1 MKRISLEHIH
11 SVWAAFCHAGCGRHQ
26 SKNGL
31 RGSRREQLALAAV
44 LAGYFAAGPCG
55 TAQAV
60 DTTRGTSTINP
71 QTTAPQNNLF
81 NPSLLPG
88 QGYYS
93 TNGLGIQNDPFFNP
107 NLANPQLN
115 YPVAPTYPSQGTS
128 PLVPNPVPG
137 TYVDPAR
144 NRVTSPIQPNYV
156 APGTNPGNTQLKKWR
171 LGVYSKDLDTG
182 VQIHDVVN
190 GGAASRAGL
199 EINDTIISVNGYQ
212 VGYVN
217 GQLFDCGTEF
227 DRSADKNGWVT
238 LLVQN
243 NRDGKLINVPVQLD
257 SRLSTL
263 NGSIALQNRQNL
275 PANAIVNVE
284 LKEVIG
290 NNANPVTF
298 ASTQVDKITQYPIPF
313 SLDYD
318 PAHVSQNGRYMVYA
332 SVLVNGREVYRT
344 NQLQPVQAQQGGIRT
359 VALQLDQVQPS
370 TSPYPN
376 APQVRL
382 GEDAQI
388 AQIVKWFNDYI
399 GRNPSDQE
407 LVAYLGAIR
416 QGQSMSQIQLS
427 LLANENFF
435 NRCDADK
442 RVYIERMH
450 QMLIGRNPTPEELN
464 YWIARYDAQGGIR
477 RNLAQEFQGALGIY

>member
-1 MKRISLEHIH
+1 MKRIS
-11 SVWAAFCHAGCGRHQ
+11 
-26 SKNGL
+26 
-31 RGSRREQLALAAV
+31 
-44 LAGYFAAGPCG
+44 FAATLLVGAIAVGPG
-55 TAQAV
+55 KTAHAIDV
-60 DTTRGTSTINP
+60 TRGTTNP
-71 QTTAPQNNLF
+71 QSITPQNNLY
-81 NPSLLPG
+81 NPNTLPG
-88 QGYYS
+88 QGFY
-93 TNGLGIQNDPFFNP
+93 NGLGNTNDPFFNP
-107 NLANPQLN
+107 GQSNPNLAYPAYPGIGNPIS
-115 YPVAPTYPSQGTS
+115 PT
-128 PLVPNPVPG
+128 VPNPV
-137 TYVDPAR
+137 TYPASNEPDR
-144 NRVTSPIQPNYV
+144 NRFTTPQPTYV
-156 APGTNPGNTQLKKWR
+156 APGGSTGNTQLKKWR
-171 LGVYSKDLDTG
+171 LGVYSKDTDTG
-182 VQIHDVVN
+182 VKIHDVVN
-190 GGAASRAGL
+190 GAAAYRAGL

-284 LKEVIG
+284 LKELIG
-290 NNANPVTF
+290 NNANPITF

-318 PAHVSQNGRYMVYA
+318 PAHVTQNGRYVVYA

-344 NQLQPVQAQQGGIRT
+344 SQLQPIQAQQGGIRT
-359 VALQLDQVQPS
+359 VSLQLDQVQPNS
-370 TSPYPN
+370 GPYPN
-376 APQVRL
+376 APQVQL
-382 GEDAQI
+382 GEEAQI

-399 GRNPSDQE
+399 GRNPSDRE

-416 QGQSMSQIQLS
+416 QGQSMAQIQLS

-442 RVYIERMH
+442 KVYIERMH
-450 QMLIGRNPTPEELN
+450 QMLIGRNPTQAELN
-464 YWIARYDAQGGIR
+464 YWVARYDAQGGIR

>member
-1 MKRISLEHIH
+1 MKRISF
-11 SVWAAFCHAGCGRHQ
+11 AAT
-26 SKNGL
+26 L
-31 RGSRREQLALAAV
+31 
-44 LAGYFAAGPCG
+44 LAGAIAIGPG
-55 TAQAV
+55 KTAHAI
-60 DTTRGTSTINP
+60 DITRGTNNP
-71 QTTAPQNNLF
+71 QSIAPQNNLY
-81 NPSLLPG
+81 NPSTLPG
-88 QGYYS
+88 QGFYS
-93 TNGLGIQNDPFFNP
+93 NGLGNTNDPFFNP
-107 NLANPQLN
+107 NLTNPNL
-115 YPVAPTYPSQGTS
+115 TYPSYPGIGNPIS
-128 PLVPNPVPG
+128 PTVPNPV
-137 TYVDPAR
+137 TYPAANDADR
-144 NRVTSPIQPNYV
+144 NRFTTPQPSYV
-156 APGTNPGNTQLKKWR
+156 APGGSTGNTQLKKWR

-182 VQIHDVVN
+182 VKIHDVVN
-190 GGAASRAGL
+190 GAAAYRAGL

-284 LKEVIG
+284 LKEIIG
-290 NNANPVTF
+290 NNANPITF

-318 PAHVSQNGRYMVYA
+318 PAHVTQNGRYVVYA

-344 NQLQPVQAQQGGIRT
+344 SQMQPIQAQQGGIRT
-359 VALQLDQVQPS
+359 VSLQLDQVQPS
-370 TSPYPN
+370 SGPYPN
-376 APQVRL
+376 APQVQL
-382 GEDAQI
+382 GEEAQI

-399 GRNPSDQE
+399 GRNPSDRE

-416 QGQSMSQIQLS
+416 QGQSMAQIQLS

-442 RVYIERMH
+442 KVYIERMH
-450 QMLIGRNPTPEELN
+450 QMLIGRNPTQAELN
-464 YWIARYDAQGGIR
+464 YWVARYDAQGGIR